1 VGKWNQNRWSGKLE
15 RGEKTVGW
23 ESSPGHGILYRC
35 WSPKN
40 CLPGSPVSTIKIFSV
55 LNTTWVIA
63 IISKLHRT
71 NSLNSPWWNLSFIPL
86 FILWFLTLYSSF
98 HTLGYKNHLKITHI
112 LHLSRI
118 NAWMEKKVL
127 CALTCIA
134 ESQNGWGIAGGH
146 LAPPL
151 F

>member
-1 VGKWNQNRWSGKLE
+1 MKPKQVIRQARKRRENCRVRKFTWTWNTLSLLVPKELPSREPCFHYQNIFCFKYHMS
-15 RGEKTVGW
+15 
-23 ESSPGHGILYRC
+23 
-35 WSPKN
+35 N
-40 CLPGSPVSTIKIFSV
+40 C
-55 LNTTWVIA
+55 NNYCN
-63 IISKLHRT
+63 KLHRT